1 MCGSHQD
8 SSSDLDPCK
17 TQSARSV
24 FPLRSESPALL
35 LVSVFSFSFFRVSA
49 NDKLRARSFSS
60 SFTFSL
66 KLSAASFLR
75 LSLLTQEPRLELLP
89 IEVIII
95 HHPIFSFALSLAT
108 STCSTAPNRADLPWN
123 SQSES
128 KKCYVRSP
136 CLFLLHSYLLW
147 RFPRR
152 RRQHSLKPASPL
164 TSVPHGPQPEI
175 LIAMACL
182 ISQLPKKIPTPSP
195 FSKIAATTL
204 TPALIPRQSAPPGSW
219 KPPTLTTMASSIL
232 QCPVPASP
240 WSPFSPALA
249 MAP

>member
-8 SSSDLDPCK
+8 SSSDLYPCK

-35 LVSVFSFSFFRVSA
+35 LVSVFSFSFFRASA

-60 SFTFSL
+60 SFAFSL

-95 HHPIFSFALSLAT
+95 DHPIFSFALSLAT

-128 KKCYVRSP
+128 KNATYDLPV
-136 CLFLLHSYLLW
+136 YLLCIPICSGASLGSADNIHRNQFHHRHRYLMGHNR
-147 RFPRR
+147 RFRSR
-152 RRQHSLKPASPL
+152 WPA
-164 TSVPHGPQPEI
+164 
-175 LIAMACL
+175 
-182 ISQLPKKIPTPSP
+182 
-195 FSKIAATTL
+195 
-204 TPALIPRQSAPPGSW
+204 RY
-219 KPPTLTTMASSIL
+219 
-232 QCPVPASP
+232 
-240 WSPFSPALA
+240 
-249 MAP
+249 